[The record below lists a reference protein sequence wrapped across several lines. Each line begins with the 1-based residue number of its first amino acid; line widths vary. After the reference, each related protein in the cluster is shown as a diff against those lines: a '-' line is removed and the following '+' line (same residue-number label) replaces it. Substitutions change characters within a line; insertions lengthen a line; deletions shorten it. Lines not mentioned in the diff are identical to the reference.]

1 MTLSVEKYIEETQMF
16 NRSQILPGT
25 IGTNDEQLQFRFD
38 KFTIRRSAS
47 PAYFPLS
54 LLTLTIYIWA
64 NGTIFVDTIDIE
76 ATLIAFEAKGQQLAE
91 FKQKINTEKNIG
103 FNDPEY
109 RMLSSIG
116 ERTQV
121 VRGLLE
127 QYENYLKT
135 TKKGALQ

>member
-1 MTLSVEKYIEETQMF
+1 MRVQIKSWMSLIQIKPSLHQHFTTLLLGINLGAITF
-16 NRSQILPGT
+16 CLPCKA
-25 IGTNDEQLQFRFD
+25 R
-38 KFTIRRSAS
+38 IR
-47 PAYFPLS
+47 
-54 LLTLTIYIWA
+54 A

-76 ATLIAFEAKGQQLAE
+76 ATLIAFDSKGQQLAE

-109 RMLSSIG
+109 YMLSGIG